1 MIDMSTS
8 DEMIS
13 QLNDKFNGLEDKVV
27 ECGDKYNAAVQH
39 IMNWQF
45 MLGPAMFLIKPA
57 MDEIRE
63 HLAKVGQLVQTAVT
77 HHAPVVSLIVQSF
90 NWVAKIQAPV
100 NGLAH
105 QKTDL
110 AYQWEGKAAAKYQDK
125 VTAQNDAIKAYSA
138 KSDNVSKWLME
149 IAQYNVE
156 YMTKL
161 AEVVTSF
168 LGQLVTV
175 AIETATVIEI
185 PFAVDKLAGAIGQL
199 ATDMMNN
206 LVGVAERF
214 VAALSKVRE
223 LMSLMTDTALPDRAW
238 PQAVEG

>member
-1 MIDMSTS
+1 MSTS

-13 QLNDKFNGLEDKVV
+13 LLNDKFNGLEDKVV

-125 VTAQNDAIKAYSA
+125 VTAQNEAIKAYSA
-138 KSDNVSKWLME
+138 KSDSVSKWLME

-206 LVGVAERF
+206 LVGIVGRF

>member
-1 MIDMSTS
+1 MSTS

>member
-1 MIDMSTS
+1 MSTS

-13 QLNDKFNGLEDKVV
+13 LLNDSFNGLEDKMVQ
-27 ECGDKYNAAVQH
+27 CGDKYNAAVQH
-39 IMNWQF
+39 IMGCQF
-45 MLGPAMFLIKPA
+45 VLGPAMFLIKPA

-63 HLAKVGQLVQTAVT
+63 HLVKVGQLVQTAVT

-90 NWVAKIQAPV
+90 NWLAKIQGPV
-100 NGLAH
+100 AGLNH
-105 QKTDL
+105 QRTKLVYT
-110 AYQWEGKAAAKYQDK
+110 WEGKAAKKYED
-125 VTAQNDAIKAYSA
+125 TIAAQNAAIEAYA
-138 KSDNVSKWLME
+138 LKSDSVSKWLME

-175 AIETATVIEI
+175 AIETATVFEI

-206 LVGVAERF
+206 LVGVVERF
-214 VAALSKVRE
+214 VAALGKVRD
-223 LMSLMTDTALPDRAW
+223 LISLMTDTRLPKGAW
-238 PQAVEG
+238 PQSVEG